1 MLSEKLFND
10 NVNNFIFREPGSSPI
25 SEKIRSLLLDKSN
38 IISPESETLLFL
50 AARCNLVH
58 EMIEPAIKNG
68 NMVLCDRYFD
78 STIAY
83 QCYGKGLKIDIVR
96 SMNKFAIKNFFPYL
110 TIIFDIS
117 PRTVQKRLNKK
128 ELDRM
133 ELLGL
138 EFQNKVREGYLEI
151 AKQNERCHIIKCDNK
166 SINEIHLEVVRLYNS
181 YVKKGK

>member
-1 MLSEKLFND
+1 M
-10 NVNNFIFREPGSSPI
+10 
-25 SEKIRSLLLDKSN
+25 DKNN

-50 AARCNLVH
+50 AARSNLVN
-58 EMIEPAIKNG
+58 EIIEPAIING
-68 NMVLCDRYFD
+68 DMVLCDRYFD

-83 QCYGKGLKIDIVR
+83 QCYGKDLEIDVVR

-117 PRTVQKRLNKK
+117 PRIVQKRLKNK

-138 EFQNKVREGYLEI
+138 EFQNKVRKGYLEI
-151 AKQNERCHIIKCDNK
+151 AKQNERFHIISCDEK

-181 YVKKGK
+181 YIKDK

>member
-1 MLSEKLFND
+1 M
-10 NVNNFIFREPGSSPI
+10 
-25 SEKIRSLLLDKSN
+25 DKNN

-50 AARCNLVH
+50 AARSNLVN
-58 EMIEPAIKNG
+58 EIIEPAIKKG
-68 NMVLCDRYFD
+68 DMVLCDRYFD

-83 QCYGKGLKIDIVR
+83 QCYGKGLKIDVVR

-117 PRTVQKRLNKK
+117 PRIVQKRLKNK

-138 EFQNKVREGYLEI
+138 EFQNKVRKGYLEI
-151 AKQNERCHIIKCDNK
+151 AKQNERFHIISCDEK

-181 YVKKGK
+181 YIKDK